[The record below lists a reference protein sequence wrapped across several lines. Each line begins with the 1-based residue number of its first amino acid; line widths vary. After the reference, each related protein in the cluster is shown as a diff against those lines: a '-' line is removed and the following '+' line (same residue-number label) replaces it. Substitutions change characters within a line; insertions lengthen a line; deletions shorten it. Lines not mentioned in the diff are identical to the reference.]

1 MSTSVGLQIG
11 KAIYNILSNDT
22 GGVLSITGMAVNKI
36 QPAPLIREGDTN
48 IGVVYE
54 ISAVNPVNVKRP
66 DYRIVTAPLYNVT
79 FQIECMHTVYHDS
92 IILAER
98 VCTVLQESAV
108 DTYNTIKL
116 GGINLD
122 TMTETYNKERRYYS
136 KILTFDA
143 RVLL

>member
-1 MSTSVGLQIG
+1 MSVTIGVKIG
-11 KAIYNILSNDT
+11 KAIYNILSNDSSLIN
-22 GGVLSITGMAVNKI
+22 VSGMAVNKI
-36 QPAPLIREGDTN
+36 QPSPLIREGDSN

-66 DYRIVTAPLYNVT
+66 IYRVATAPLYNVT
-79 FQIECMHTVYHDS
+79 FTIECIHTVYHDS
-92 IILAER
+92 IIMADL
-98 VCTVLQESAV
+98 VCQALQQAAIG
-108 DTYNTIKL
+108 TYNNVKL

-122 TMTETYNKERRYYS
+122 TMTEAYNKERRFYS